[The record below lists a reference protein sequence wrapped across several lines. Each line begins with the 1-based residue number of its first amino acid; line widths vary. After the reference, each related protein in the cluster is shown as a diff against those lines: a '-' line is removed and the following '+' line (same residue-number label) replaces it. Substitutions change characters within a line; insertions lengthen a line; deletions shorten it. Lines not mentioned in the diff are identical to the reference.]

1 MDKSACYLNGGI
13 KKSQKVD
20 EQLLGKEQI
29 NHWRQDLGAS
39 PFPG

>member
-20 EQLLGKEQI
+20 EQLIGKKQI
-29 NHWRQDLGAS
+29 NSWRQDLGAS
-39 PFPG
+39 PFPE

>member
-20 EQLLGKEQI
+20 YQFIGKEYLDNFI
-29 NHWRQDLGAS
+29 LELGAS
-39 PFPG
+39 PVSR